1 MVPEVPPS
9 DTTRVAAVADHLD
22 FLLDGLHMHHTTED
36 DLIWPKLLQRT
47 RLDAPVTD
55 GYWVAWSADLV
66 DPTTAGEADEGPW
79 DGATMTW
86 YDADDEPLGDAPVFL

>member
-1 MVPEVPPS
+1 MGAQLVGLAGEDVACVEVR
-9 DTTRVAAVADHLD
+9 TAD
-22 FLLDGLHMHHTTED
+22 G
-36 DLIWPKLLQRT
+36 T